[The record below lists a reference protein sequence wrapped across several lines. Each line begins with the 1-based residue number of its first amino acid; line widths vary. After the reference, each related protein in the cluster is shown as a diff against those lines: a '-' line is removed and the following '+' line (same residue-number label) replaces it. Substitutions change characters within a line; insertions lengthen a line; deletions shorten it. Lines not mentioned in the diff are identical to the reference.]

1 MEKMIIVLFLIVAS
15 IIGSTTMSIKV
26 DGESCPLPSQLKP
39 QFDFNWKSKS
49 GEWAN
54 LAAKTDYIMLALSW
68 SPTYCATLSQ
78 SARDK
83 EFQCIHSSTFGLIV
97 HGLWPQAA
105 KAANVRAHP
114 RNCRNEPQLNS
125 TFVKRFFC
133 IMPSETLM
141 QAEWEKHG
149 TCYYDKPINYYQI
162 TEQLYQALR
171 LPARNILESSSAT
184 AIKNSILT
192 LNSPAIFSSAIKIDM
207 SGTRLKEVKICYD
220 LQLRFTACT

>member
-1 MEKMIIVLFLIVAS
+1 MNSA
-15 IIGSTTMSIKV
+15 TMSIKAA
-26 DGESCPLPSQLKP
+26 DDSCPLPTQLKP
-39 QFDFNWKSKS
+39 KYDFNWKSKS

-54 LAAKTDYIMLALSW
+54 TAATTDYIMLALSW
-68 SPTYCATLSQ
+68 SPTYCASLSQ

-133 IMPSETLM
+133 VMPSETLM

-149 TCYYDKPINYYQI
+149 TCYYDKATDYYTV
-162 TEQLYQALR
+162 TERLYQALSF
-171 LPARNILESSSAT
+171 PARTVMESSSAVV
-184 AIKNSILT
+184 IKDTILK
-192 LNSPAIFSSAIKIDM
+192 LNSPVLPSSAVRIDM
-207 SGTRLKEVKICYD
+207 SGSRLKEVKICYD
-220 LQLRFTACT
+220 LNLKFTACT